1 MSKFDVLRKEK
12 GCEGTTKLRKRK
24 VLCFYGVCRQMLL
37 FFLVCLC
44 CFNCLI
50 VLILGV
56 FSHHVGLYTSSS
68 LLGEFGLMGNVLSDA
83 KKVESHLI

>member
-1 MSKFDVLRKEK
+1 M
-12 GCEGTTKLRKRK
+12 TKLRKRK

-44 CFNCLI
+44 CFNCHI

-56 FSHHVGLYTSSS
+56 FSPHVGLYTSS
-68 LLGEFGLMGNVLSDA
+68 LQLEEFGLMGNVVSDA
-83 KKVESHLI
+83 KRLNHT